1 MPLPCRR
8 PRDGRDGTSA
18 SSSAAAPMRLPSTGS
33 SDSSVGVSGLG
44 FSRPLKKYPGRRDLF
59 GEHGLLI
66 LPGEGWVWQQ
76 LEGFGGRRQ
85 VAFPAWPPV
94 FFLRK
99 KPSLLLVLPP
109 LRLPPLSPSP
119 FACGLELKGVTRGA
133 LGRGE
138 GGAAP
143 EGGASPQPGLVAP
156 AVDSAVGPPP
166 GLAGCGGVSW
176 RRAIGRVWR
185 GGAAGRRAGAFA
197 SGWGA
202 PRQCR
207 ETSPEPTGSP
217 PHRPRWQPKFSGRKC
232 NGFFFFFPL
241 KRKPLAP
248 TAFLRLEWMC
258 VLRVEGARP
267 AHSRHHLCSHRRG
280 CLFAK

>member
-1 MPLPCRR
+1 M
-8 PRDGRDGTSA
+8 
-18 SSSAAAPMRLPSTGS
+18 
-33 SDSSVGVSGLG
+33 
-44 FSRPLKKYPGRRDLF
+44 
-59 GEHGLLI
+59 
-66 LPGEGWVWQQ
+66 WQQ

-207 ETSPEPTGSP
+207 ETSPAPTGSP

-232 NGFFFFFPL
+232 NGFCFFFPPKKEAPGSHSFSEVGVDVCL
-241 KRKPLAP
+241 AGGGRETSPLQAP
-248 TAFLRLEWMC
+248 SLFPQTGVSLCKIGSFPE
-258 VLRVEGARP
+258 P
-267 AHSRHHLCSHRRG
+267 PFSHL
-280 CLFAK
+280 